1 MKSIDSYNVCTF
13 ILHVLLIFTI
23 AIGILAIIA
32 CVCSYKQTESFI
44 EQNEYCVVL
53 DKDSHLVPQ
62 VTGKFVTT
70 RSVHRINAVGLTTQD
85 TILVDVNRCLFDNV
99 ETGDTIKTIHL

>member
-1 MKSIDSYNVCTF
+1 MKRIDSYDVCTF
-13 ILHVLLIFTI
+13 ILHILLALTIF
-23 AIGILAIIA
+23 IGILGIIA
-32 CVCSYKQTESFI
+32 CVCSYKQTESFV

-70 RSVHRINAVGLTTQD
+70 RSVHRINAIGLTTQD
-85 TILVDVNRCLFDNV
+85 TILVDVNRRLFDNV
-99 ETGDTIKTIHL
+99 EIEDTIKTINL

>member
-44 EQNEYCVVL
+44 EQNEYCIVL